1 VGWPRRCSPERKGVI
16 TPRPNS
22 SRGSGRK
29 HSEAADWCRGS
40 AERLSA
46 RWVPY
51 ERDKSEGGNGGFLKP
66 WRLGGAGRGKG
77 VPASASAW
85 REKEG
90 VKGGGPSA
98 VVSCTGWPAAAPGR
112 QARAVPLLHDRGGR
126 WLWAMWQTWLTS
138 GTGVRRDPVSATEC
152 GSMKGREARWRQG
165 TNTRARATQH
175 SFGRHSSNGI

>member
-1 VGWPRRCSPERKGVI
+1 VI

-90 VKGGGPSA
+90 VKGGALVRWSA
-98 VVSCTGWPAAAPGR
+98 V
-112 QARAVPLLHDRGGR
+112 RGGR
-126 WLWAMWQTWLTS
+126 QRPPA
-138 GTGVRRDPVSATEC
+138 VRRGQCHCCTTEE
-152 GSMKGREARWRQG
+152 GVGYG
-165 TNTRARATQH
+165 
-175 SFGRHSSNGI
+175 